1 MRVRRSKTSVTALFL
16 GCVFAGAAPF
26 AAASGITPGGID
38 FQTPATPA
46 MHQIV
51 DFHNFILP
59 IIVAITVLVLAL
71 LAWVMIRYNRWT
83 NPTPR
88 KFTHNMLVEVI
99 WTVVPVLILVVIAVR
114 SFPILYAQERAPPA
128 AVTIKV
134 TASSWAWAYEYPD
147 LGVRVNSNLLD
158 EAQADAQQR
167 PYLLAVDNP
176 IYVPVG
182 ENVQVLITSNDVIHS
197 WTVPAFGVKQDAIQG
212 RTNVGWFNVERPGTY
227 YGQCS
232 ELCGI
237 NHAYMPIEVRAVSRA
252 EFERWVVEQG
262 GSLTPPEGE
271 ADADAAA
278 TPTPADQ
285 QQPAAPT
292 AP

>member
-1 MRVRRSKTSVTALFL
+1 MGL
-16 GCVFAGAAPF
+16 AAP
-26 AAASGITPGGID
+26 ALAGQPTDGAIN
-38 FQTPATPA
+38 FQAPATPA
-46 MHQIV
+46 MRQIV

-59 IIVAITVLVLAL
+59 IIVVITLLVLAL
-71 LAWVMIRYNRWT
+71 LAWVIIRYNRWT

-99 WTVVPVLILVVIAVR
+99 WTVVPVLILVVIAIR
-114 SFPILYAQERAPPA
+114 SFPILHAQERAPPA

-134 TASSWAWAYEYPD
+134 TASSWAWAYEYLD
-147 LGVRVNSNLLD
+147 LGVTVNSNLLPED
-158 EAQADAQQR
+158 QAVAQQR

-237 NHAYMPIEVRAVSRA
+237 NHAYMPIEVRAVPRA

-262 GSLTPPEGE
+262 GSLTPPAEE
-271 ADADAAA
+271 AAA
-278 TPTPADQ
+278 
-285 QQPAAPT
+285 AAP
-292 AP
+292 APAQP

>member
-1 MRVRRSKTSVTALFL
+1 MVMSAAAPA
-16 GCVFAGAAPF
+16 FAGQPTDGA
-26 AAASGITPGGID
+26 IN
-38 FQTPATPA
+38 FQAPATGS
-46 MHQIV
+46 MRQIV

-59 IIVAITVLVLAL
+59 IIVVITLLVLAL

-88 KFTHNMLVEVI
+88 KFTHNTLVEVI
-99 WTVVPVLILVVIAVR
+99 WTVVPVLILVVIAIR
-114 SFPILYAQERAPPA
+114 SFPILHAQERAPPA

-134 TASSWAWAYEYPD
+134 TASSWAWAYEYQD
-147 LGVRVNSNLLD
+147 LGVTVNSNLLPED
-158 EAQADAQQR
+158 QAVAQQR

-182 ENVQVLITSNDVIHS
+182 ENVQVLISSNDVIHS

-212 RTNVGWFNVERPGTY
+212 RTNVGWFNVERAGTY

-237 NHAYMPIEVRAVSRA
+237 NHAYMPIEVRAVPRA
-252 EFERWVVEQG
+252 EFERWIVEQG
-262 GSLTPPEGE
+262 GSLEPPAE
-271 ADADAAA
+271 AAAETAPAAAPAEAAPADAA
-278 TPTPADQ
+278 PA
-285 QQPAAPT
+285 QP
-292 AP
+292 

>member
-1 MRVRRSKTSVTALFL
+1 MVMNAAAPA
-16 GCVFAGAAPF
+16 FAGQPTDGAVN
-26 AAASGITPGGID
+26 
-38 FQTPATPA
+38 FQPPATGA
-46 MHQIV
+46 MRQIV

-59 IIVAITVLVLAL
+59 IIVVITLLVLAL
-71 LAWVMIRYNRWT
+71 LTWVMIRYNRWT

-99 WTVVPVLILVVIAVR
+99 WTVVPVLILVVIAIR
-114 SFPILYAQERAPPA
+114 SFPILHAQERAPPA

-134 TASSWAWAYEYPD
+134 TASSWAWAYEYQD
-147 LGVRVNSNLLD
+147 MGVTVNSNLLPED
-158 EAQADAQQR
+158 QAVAQQR

-212 RTNVGWFNVERPGTY
+212 RTNVGWFNVERAGTY

-237 NHAYMPIEVRAVSRA
+237 NHAYMPIEVRAVPRA
-252 EFERWVVEQG
+252 EFERWIVEQG
-262 GSLTPPEGE
+262 GSLAPPAEAADE
-271 ADADAAA
+271 TAPAAAAPAEAAPADAE
-278 TPTPADQ
+278 PA
-285 QQPAAPT
+285 QP
-292 AP
+292 